1 MKVDLA
7 RVRELVE
14 VVQASR
20 VTELSVKGPGGTIT
34 VRRSLSSA
42 PPPAAAGPAPS
53 NGSAPASEAPAE
65 TDETAGTIVTVR
77 SPAVGYVRLQL
88 GTAANTRLE
97 VGDLVNDQQLLCIIS
112 SMNVPTEV
120 VAPRAGRIAAF
131 HVKADQPVEYGQR
144 LLEIEPT

>member
-42 PPPAAAGPAPS
+42 PPPAAAGAPS
-53 NGSAPASEAPAE
+53 NGSAPASEAPVE
-65 TDETAGTIVTVR
+65 TEETAGTVVTVR

-144 LLEIEPT
+144 LLDIEPT

>member
-42 PPPAAAGPAPS
+42 PPPAAGAVPS

-65 TDETAGTIVTVR
+65 TEETAGTIVTVR